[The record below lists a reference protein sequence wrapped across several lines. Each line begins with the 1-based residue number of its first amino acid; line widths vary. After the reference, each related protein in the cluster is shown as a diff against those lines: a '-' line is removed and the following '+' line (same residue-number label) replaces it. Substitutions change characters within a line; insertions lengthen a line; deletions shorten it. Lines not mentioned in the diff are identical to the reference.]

1 MTNFQLLIFQ
11 LLKALLWYKMDTVM
25 VLSKTI
31 SDSKLTVENWE
42 NMNLLQNFIN
52 PRFKK
57 NAAIS
62 YLLLLVPDL
71 CNDKN

>member
-1 MTNFQLLIFQ
+1 
-11 LLKALLWYKMDTVM
+11 M

-31 SDSKLTVENWE
+31 SDSKLTAENWE